1 MSQQGGSLASD
12 LGVLHRWL
20 VATCAVLVIAL
31 SMGYALGIE
40 AITRIQPDWPVIYPY
55 TVVGL
60 VALVVAMILFDRG
73 GRAGLVI
80 GRVLAAV
87 PLAFGIVVEPAIGL
101 GLLPSSDPV
110 AEDYTLVTALPALAV
125 VSTAT
130 CVLLLGFPHDRVPR
144 IRFGLGVLASVI
156 ALLGLLSY
164 VYGAASLFTH
174 LGLTGTSMPTT
185 ILGLL
190 IIAAALTARPDR
202 PPLDGLDARYDGSLL
217 RRLLPVLLVIPFV
230 PALITWL
237 AGLIGTDAESVMAI
251 TQLITV
257 VLLLGVIIL
266 SAAGQSRARRALATE
281 RQRLW
286 EVFSNSPTA
295 TAMLDFSGRI
305 LLANG
310 ALGRLLGTSPDL
322 LPGRC
327 VVDFVAH
334 PDRSVTR
341 DGLISVSS
349 GGDVIRVDVQI
360 EQATGESVWVDASL
374 APIRNADGVVT
385 SLLVQCIDLT
395 DRKHLER
402 VLFDQAA
409 RDPLTGLLNRDGLAR
424 QLGER
429 DLTPAPGSVT
439 VVVYA
444 DVDHLKQV
452 NDTVGHQAGD
462 DLLREVSRRLQS
474 CLAEEDIVARVG
486 GDEFLVVTHARQ
498 MGVDPTA
505 VVLSRLRDEL
515 TGPVAVGRDII
526 TMSVSLGASAVQGA
540 EELSAAIS
548 RADGAMYADKRR
560 RRSTDRS

>member
-1 MSQQGGSLASD
+1 VSQQGGSLASD
-12 LGVLHRWL
+12 IGVLHRWL
-20 VATCAVLVIAL
+20 VATCAVLVVLLAV
-31 SMGYALGIE
+31 GYALGIE
-40 AITRIQPDWPVIYPY
+40 AITRIQPTWPVIYPY

-60 VALVVAMILFDRG
+60 AALVVAMILFDRG
-73 GRAGLVI
+73 GRTGRII
-80 GRVLAAV
+80 GRALAAI
-87 PLAFGIVVEPAIGL
+87 PLVFGVVVEPAISL

-110 AEDYTLVTALPALAV
+110 VDDYTLVTALPALAV

-130 CVLLLGFPHDRVPR
+130 CVLLLGFPRDRTPR

-190 IIAAALTARPDR
+190 VLAAALSARPDR
-202 PPLDGLDARYDGSLL
+202 PPLEGLDARYDASLL
-217 RRLLPVLLVIPFV
+217 RRLLPSLLVIPLV
-230 PALITWL
+230 PALIAWL
-237 AGLIGTDAESVMAI
+237 VGLIDTDAESVTAI
-251 TQLITV
+251 AQLITV
-257 VLLLGVIIL
+257 VLLLGVIVL
-266 SAAGQSRARRALATE
+266 SGAGQSRARRALATE

-286 EVFSNSPTA
+286 EVFSHSPTA
-295 TAMLDFSGRI
+295 TAMLDFSGSI
-305 LLANG
+305 LLANA
-310 ALGRLLGTSPDL
+310 ALGRLLGASPDAL
-322 LPGRC
+322 QGRC
-327 VVDFVAH
+327 LVDFVADA
-334 PDRSVTR
+334 DRPAAL
-341 DGLISVSS
+341 DGLADVAS

-360 EQATGESVWVDASL
+360 EQATGESIWVDASL

-385 SLLVQCIDLT
+385 SLLAQCVDLT

-424 QLGER
+424 QLAER
-429 DLTPAPGSVT
+429 DLTPEPGSVT

-452 NDTVGHQAGD
+452 NDSSGHPAGD

-474 CLAEEDIVARVG
+474 CLTDDDIVARVG
-486 GDEFLVVTHARQ
+486 GDEFLVVTHTRR

-526 TMSVSLGASAVQGA
+526 TMSVSLGASVVDGD
-540 EELSAAIS
+540 EELSVAIS
-548 RADGAMYADKRR
+548 RADEAMYADKRR